1 MSPGVQPLQ
10 WEPHCHSMPAAMV
23 GLWHLAAS
31 LSAKNGVEGFAMLEL
46 LLIHRSAFALD
57 CASLPRYILC
67 VYIYIELQLSFG
79 LGFCWYPFRLCV
91 PACLFLCP
99 SFYFLLCQ
107 RGPNGFPLPH
117 SDSYDVWQ
125 SATPP
130 TDITEFPFAGVRG
143 LHIHNP
149 NMRNVFRSQH

>member
-1 MSPGVQPLQ
+1 MGTTLPLYAGSYGGALAPGRELISEEWRGRV
-10 WEPHCHSMPAAMV
+10 CNARTIVDTSICICF
-23 GLWHLAAS
+23 GLRV
-31 LSAKNGVEGFAMLEL
+31 SAKISIVC
-46 LLIHRSAFALD
+46 I
-57 CASLPRYILC
+57 YII
-67 VYIYIELQLSFG
+67 IYIELQLSFG
-79 LGFCWYPFRLCV
+79 LGFCWYPFRLSV

>member
-1 MSPGVQPLQ
+1 M
-10 WEPHCHSMPAAMV
+10 
-23 GLWHLAAS
+23 
-31 LSAKNGVEGFAMLEL
+31 
-46 LLIHRSAFALD
+46 
-57 CASLPRYILC
+57 
-67 VYIYIELQLSFG
+67 QLSFG
-79 LGFCWYPFRLCV
+79 LGFCWYPFRLSV